1 MEKITA
7 KLGAVLYVCWGLLHF
22 TAAYGVYRLA
32 QNSPA
37 TMAQGR
43 LMQTAFYLTAFAAT
57 AIVLALTLNWRNDR
71 LGFWVERDHGRH
83 RRHSFHSVCLDPRI
97 RAVVAGPAWSGALDC
112 GLFSHKPRPDRRC
125 KVCCDGIR
133 ECCPSNLIPGHQAVM
148 ETVGGLLLIDGLGLI
163 GYALERVLGPC

>member
-7 KLGAVLYVCWGLLHF
+7 KLGTVLYVCWGLLHF

-71 LGFWVERDHGRH
+71 LGFWLNGIMVGIADIP
-83 RRHSFHSVCLDPRI
+83 FI
-97 RAVVAGPAWSGALDC
+97 
-112 GLFSHKPRPDRRC
+112 LF
-125 KVCCDGIR
+125 V
-133 ECCPSNLIPGHQAVM
+133 LIPGYAPWWP
-148 ETVGGLLLIDGLGLI
+148 GLLGP
-163 GYALERVLGPC
+163 VLWIAAFSVTSLARMGATKSVATGSGSAAHLT